1 VALNPGDAGAAA
13 HQANFGTRDISVRV
27 QHRHIIYVQG
37 YDPRGLA
44 QYYRMFRTELRKFGR
59 LYGLTTTVSR
69 PKGPP
74 DGETASWSIETT
86 SPDWQTRTDYDF
98 LRWEDLIQRDL
109 AWPVWRTLAYA
120 IAIYWRLVLS
130 GTMGRFWAAHWR
142 FATFISYPHIL
153 LLNEAIWSG
162 AIAAAFGLGLEA
174 LGIHG
179 YIAVLG
185 ALALFVAAL
194 GTLLKVSENHTYL
207 LYLLSD
213 TIFTWQFSH
222 GNRPDWDARI
232 DRFAQHLVDVAGH
245 SEAEEIVLVGHS
257 SGSFLGAEILA
268 RALRLDPDLGRH
280 GPRIVLLTLGGNM
293 PIVGF
298 HKAATE
304 FRDHL
309 RSLAVEPSI
318 DWIDCQSRKDV
329 MNFFPFDPVTGH
341 GIDAG
346 PARRNPVI
354 VPVRFREVIRPEH
367 YERFRWKFFRVHFQ
381 FVMANE
387 RPHAYDFFMI
397 VCGPVPLSSRFNNPS
412 AALLLMTGDGES
424 RRTAWNRLNLG
435 PESVGIAGSAATR
448 EPAIRRIG

>member
-1 VALNPGDAGAAA
+1 M
-13 HQANFGTRDISVRV
+13 RV

-59 LYGLTTTVSR
+59 LYDLATTVSR

-74 DGETASWSIETT
+74 EGETASWSIETT
-86 SPDWQTRTDYDF
+86 GAGWHTRTDYDF

-120 IAIYWRLVLS
+120 IAIYWRLVFS
-130 GTMGRFWAAHWR
+130 GTMGRFWSAHWR
-142 FATFISYPHIL
+142 FATFISYPHVL
-153 LLNEAIWSG
+153 LLNEAIWSAG
-162 AIAAAFGLGLEA
+162 IAWAFGWGLQA

-179 YIAVLG
+179 FLAAAG
-185 ALALFVAAL
+185 AAGVFVAVL
-194 GTLLKVSENHTYL
+194 GTLLKTTENYTYL
-207 LYLLSD
+207 LYLMSD

-232 DRFAQHLVDVAGH
+232 DRFAQHLVKVA
-245 SEAEEIVLVGHS
+245 SSSDAEEIVLVGHS
-257 SGSFLGAEILA
+257 SGSFLGAAILA
-268 RALRLDPDLGRH
+268 RALRLDPELGRH

-298 HKAATE
+298 HKAATG
-304 FRDHL
+304 FRERL
-309 RSLAVEPSI
+309 RQLAVEPSI

-329 MNFFPFDPVTGH
+329 MNFFPFDPIAGQ

-346 PARRNPVI
+346 PNRRNPVI

-367 YERFRWKFFRVHFQ
+367 YNRFRWKFFRVHFQ

-397 VCGPVPLSSRFNNPS
+397 VCGPVPLRERMDNPT
-412 AALLLMTGDGES
+412 AALKLVTGDGETRS
-424 RRTAWNRLNLG
+424 QAWNRLNLG
-435 PESVGIAGSAATR
+435 SESPGISGSATP
-448 EPAIRRIG
+448 EPSIRRIG

>member
-1 VALNPGDAGAAA
+1 M
-13 HQANFGTRDISVRV
+13 RV

-59 LYGLTTTVSR
+59 LYDLTTTVSR

-74 DGETASWSIETT
+74 DGESASWTIDT
-86 SPDWQTRTDYDF
+86 SGDGWKTRTDYDF

-109 AWPVWRTLAYA
+109 AWPIWRTLAYA
-120 IAIYWRLVLS
+120 VAIYWRLVFS
-130 GTMGRFWAAHWR
+130 GTMGRFWLAHWR

-153 LLNEAIWSG
+153 LLNEAIWSA
-162 AIAAAFGLGLEA
+162 AIAWAFGWGLQA
-174 LGIHG
+174 LGVHG
-179 YIAVLG
+179 FIVAASAV
-185 ALALFVAAL
+185 AVFVALL
-194 GTLLKVSENHTYL
+194 GTLLKTTENYTYL

-222 GNRPDWDARI
+222 RQRPDWDARI
-232 DRFAQHLVDVAGH
+232 DRFARHLVDVAAR

-257 SGSFLGAEILA
+257 SGSFLGVEILA
-268 RALRLDPDLGRH
+268 RALQLDPDLGRR
-280 GPRIVLLTLGGNM
+280 GARLVLLTLGGNM

-298 HKAATE
+298 HKASTE
-304 FRDHL
+304 FRAHL
-309 RSLAVEPSI
+309 RRLAIEPSI

-346 PARRNPVI
+346 VARRNPSI

-397 VCGPVPLSSRFNNPS
+397 VCGPVPLRARINSPA
-412 AALLLMTGDGES
+412 AALALVSGDGET
-424 RRTAWNRLNLG
+424 RNNAWIKLNLG
-435 PESVGIAGSAATR
+435 PKNAFAADSNEMEPSVR
-448 EPAIRRIG
+448 VIG